1 MYVCVCVYVKIYVCV
16 CLCVCMYRTYVC
28 WCLHVYVCT
37 KRLDGPVDKERG
49 PPLVALAAPAGRPAR
64 SGHRPTLWGP
74 CRVPASL
81 QALSPWPHACQLTCM
96 GHVLSSLAAT
106 LHACQPRTGDLR
118 LGTRP

>member
-49 PPLVALAAPAGRPAR
+49 PPLVALATPAGRPAR
-64 SGHRPTLWGP
+64 RGHRPTLWGP
-74 CRVPASL
+74 CPVPCLASSPAAVATRHTL
-81 QALSPWPHACQLTCM
+81 QHADRSCAAL
-96 GHVLSSLAAT
+96 
-106 LHACQPRTGDLR
+106 
-118 LGTRP
+118 